1 MHEDIFLAA
10 WLHYWVISG
19 GSWFKNSEEKWELTF
34 MWIPI
39 STWENLIFEF
49 YIQYLYFPRDK
60 HTQTQITIFFL
71 LLPSLPHKQCGS
83 CTRPALT
90 QPVAWITTFFFP
102 SHVTSGPRTQA
113 PAVTL
118 TGSNNQTSSDTWRG
132 PSRSSSHI
140 WDCWL
145 SVIQTHPCNNLNAVI
160 TPRMPMAWLQLKQ
173 R

>member
-1 MHEDIFLAA
+1 
-10 WLHYWVISG
+10 
-19 GSWFKNSEEKWELTF
+19 

-39 STWENLIFEF
+39 STEDLRKSNFWILRPISLFS
-49 YIQYLYFPRDK
+49 QGQTHPDK
-60 HTQTQITIFFL
+60 DYHFFL

-118 TGSNNQTSSDTWRG
+118 TGSNNQTSSDTWHG
-132 PSRSSSHI
+132 PSHSSSHI

-173 R
+173 RWLERNLLKCLLTGVCSFLYVMFGKLFKA